1 MIEKRTFIG
10 AFMKKMLLFN
20 IDFKSM

>member
-1 MIEKRTFIG
+1 MIEKRTFTG

-20 IDFKSM
+20 VDFKSM

>member
-1 MIEKRTFIG
+1 MIDKRTFIG